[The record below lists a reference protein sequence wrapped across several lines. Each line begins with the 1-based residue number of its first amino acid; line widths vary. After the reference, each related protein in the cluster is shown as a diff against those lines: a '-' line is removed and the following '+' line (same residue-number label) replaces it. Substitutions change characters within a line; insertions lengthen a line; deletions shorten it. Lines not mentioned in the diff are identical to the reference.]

1 MRLCPARVAVT
12 LGRYLTGSVQQ
23 LIVLPM
29 KVSFR
34 LLALSIVLGSF
45 VGGCAPTGH
54 EKSGIAPTDPG
65 AAASAHLPEYQG
77 PATRPFAMGFT
88 RWPADLTPE
97 GVATAQKF
105 ADVHGDIL
113 AVMFIGGIPWPQAL
127 EGKPFPKDVQDT
139 LADRPSRENKLFL
152 SISPLDRDRKGLAP
166 YWGEKENEPLPKP
179 WDKEPLNSP
188 RVKKAFLNFVLH
200 SVNAMR
206 PDYLAIGVESNVLL
220 SRDSSKWRQLK
231 ELHRETYSAVK
242 KVNPKL
248 PVFFTT
254 EVLHYKRLARD
265 AKQSEQEKEVA
276 ELMRHSDLFAMSLYP
291 YMSLETPRPL
301 PENFLDFAR
310 RFKKPIA
317 VSESGMTSR
326 DVPLKSYGVTL
337 LGSEAEQRDFTESLL
352 KTAARDKY
360 EFVINF
366 ASTDSDRLVARLRPP
381 LDDLARIWAFT
392 GMQTGTGRPKP
403 ALPVWDGFLKA
414 KYVRQ

>member
-1 MRLCPARVAVT
+1 
-12 LGRYLTGSVQQ
+12 
-23 LIVLPM
+23 M
-29 KVSFR
+29 KVSARR
-34 LLALSIVLGSF
+34 LLSAFILGGIISAC
-45 VGGCAPTGH
+45 VPAAHEGSGVAP
-54 EKSGIAPTDPG
+54 SDP
-65 AAASAHLPEYQG
+65 AAATPAPLSEYQG
-77 PATRPFAMGFT
+77 PPTRPFAMGFT
-88 RWPADLTPE
+88 RWPADLTPD

-105 ADVHGDIL
+105 ADAHGDIV
-113 AVMFIGGIPWPQAL
+113 AAMFISGIPWPQAL
-127 EGKPFPKDVQDT
+127 EGKPFSKDVQQA
-139 LADRPSRENKLFL
+139 LADRPSGDKKLFL

-166 YWGEKENEPLPKP
+166 YWGEKDNQPLPKP

-200 SVNAMR
+200 SVKTMR
-206 PDYLAIGVESNVLL
+206 PEYLAIGVESNVLL
-220 SRDSSKWRQLK
+220 SRDSTKWRELK
-231 ELHRETYSAVK
+231 ELHRETYTAVK
-242 KVNPKL
+242 KAYPKL

-291 YMSLETPRPL
+291 YMSLETPRPV
-301 PENFLDFAR
+301 PGNFLDFAT

-326 DVPLKSYGVTL
+326 DVPLKSYGISL
-337 LGSEAEQRDFTESLL
+337 LGSEAEQKDFTELLL

-381 LDDLARIWAFT
+381 MDDLARIWAFT
-392 GMQTGTGRPKP
+392 GMQTSTGRPKP
-403 ALPVWDGFLKA
+403 ALAVWDGFLKA
-414 KYVRQ
+414 KCARQ